1 MPARLCAVGTSVPP
15 FRYTQDELIY
25 HLDIKD
31 DKIRSLFKNSSI
43 ASRHLVLPPRD
54 ANGRLGPESQGQL
67 LDKHREWGIKMA
79 AEALDKCL
87 ANIGRTPAD
96 VDYLC
101 CVTTTGYMTPGISA
115 RLMKH
120 RDMRPDCARLD
131 VVGMGCNGGLNGLA
145 PVSAW
150 AETHPDKLAVMICV
164 EACSAAYVFD
174 GTMRTAVVN
183 SLFGDGAAA
192 LAIST
197 DPHLD
202 GSPHPLLLKTS
213 SHIILDALE
222 AMRYDW
228 DDNHGLFSFYLDPQ
242 IPYLIGANA
251 ETALRRLLSGT
262 GLDTTDIEHWLVHSG
277 GKKVLDALRV
287 NLGLSRHDVRHAVS
301 VLRDYGNLSSGSF
314 LFSLERL
321 NRENVVQPGDYG
333 VITTMG
339 PGSTIEMAL
348 IQWA

>member
-1 MPARLCAVGTSVPP
+1 MQARLCAVGTSVPP
-15 FRYTQDELIY
+15 FRYTQDELIDQ
-25 HLDIKD
+25 LAIED

-43 ASRHLVLPPRD
+43 VSRHLVLPLRD
-54 ANGRLGPESQGQL
+54 ADGRPEPESQGQL
-67 LDKHREWGIKMA
+67 LEKHREWGIKMA
-79 AEALDKCL
+79 AEAMDKCL
-87 ANIGRTPAD
+87 ANVGRTPVD

-101 CVTTTGYMTPGISA
+101 CVTTTGYLTPGMSA

-131 VVGMGCNGGLNGLA
+131 VVGMGCNGGLNGLT
-145 PVSAW
+145 PVCAW
-150 AETHPDKLAVMICV
+150 AETHPGRLAVLICV
-164 EACSAAYVFD
+164 ETCSAAYVFD

-197 DPHLD
+197 DPHLAE
-202 GSPHPLLLKTS
+202 SPHPLVLKTS
-213 SHIILDALE
+213 SHIILEALE

-228 DDNHGLFSFYLDPQ
+228 DNSYGLFSFYLDPQ

-251 ETALRRLLSGT
+251 ETALSRLLAGT
-262 GLDTTDIEHWLVHSG
+262 GLDNADIEHWLVHSG
-277 GKKVLDALRV
+277 GKKVIDALRV
-287 NLGLSRHDVRHAVS
+287 NLGLSRHDVRHTVS

-321 NRENVVQPGDYG
+321 NRENVVQPGDRG

>member
-1 MPARLCAVGTSVPP
+1 MPVRLCGVGTSVPP
-15 FRYTQDELIY
+15 FRYTQDELLEQ
-25 HLDIKD
+25 LDITD
-31 DKIRSLFKNSSI
+31 EKIRSLFTNSSI
-43 ASRHLVLPPRD
+43 ASRHLVLPLRD
-54 ANGRLGPESQGQL
+54 ENGRLGAESQGQL
-67 LDKHREWGIKMA
+67 LDKHREWGIRMA

-87 ANIGRTPAD
+87 ANIGRTPAE

-101 CVTTTGYMTPGISA
+101 CVTTTGYLTPGMSA

-145 PVSAW
+145 PVAAW
-150 AETHPDKLAVMICV
+150 AETHPGKLAVMVCV
-164 EACSAAYVFD
+164 EVCSAAYVFD

-192 LAIST
+192 LALST
-197 DPHLD
+197 DPQLAT
-202 GSPHPLLLKTS
+202 SPHPLVLRTS

-228 DDNHGLFSFYLDPQ
+228 DDDRSLFNFYLDPT
-242 IPYLIGANA
+242 IPYVIGAHA
-251 ETALRRLLSGT
+251 EAALARLLSGT
-262 GLDTTDIEHWLVHSG
+262 GIDITDIEHWLVHSG

-287 NLGLSRHDVRHAVS
+287 NLGLSRHDVRHALS
-301 VLRDYGNLSSGSF
+301 VLREYGNLSSGSF

-333 VITTMG
+333 VITAMG

-348 IQWA
+348 VQWA

>member
-1 MPARLCAVGTSVPP
+1 MRARLCSVGTSVPP
-15 FRYTQDELIY
+15 FRYTQDELIERFN
-25 HLDIKD
+25 IED

-54 ANGRLGPESQGQL
+54 ANGQLMPESQGQL

-79 AEALDKCL
+79 AEAMDKCL
-87 ANIGRTPAD
+87 ANTGRTPAD

-101 CVTTTGYMTPGISA
+101 CVTTTGYLTPGMSA

-131 VVGMGCNGGLNGLA
+131 VVGMGCNGGLNALA
-145 PVSAW
+145 SVSAW
-150 AETHPDKLAVMICV
+150 AETHPGKLAVLICA
-164 EACSAAYVFD
+164 ETCSAAYVFD
-174 GTMRTAVVN
+174 GTMKTAVVN

-197 DPHLD
+197 DPHLAQ
-202 GSPHPLLLKTS
+202 SPHPLVLRTS
-213 SHIILDALE
+213 SHIILEALD

-228 DDNHGLFSFYLDPQ
+228 DDNRALFSFHLDPE
-242 IPYLIGANA
+242 IPYVIGANA
-251 ETALRRLLSGT
+251 ETALSRLLSGT
-262 GLDTTDIEHWLVHSG
+262 GLEITDIDHWVVHSG

-287 NLGLSRHDVRHAVS
+287 NLGLSRHQVRHSTS

-314 LFSLERL
+314 LFTLERL

-348 IQWA
+348 IQWT

>member
-1 MPARLCAVGTSVPP
+1 MRARLCSVGTSVPP
-15 FRYTQDELIY
+15 FRYTQDELIDQ
-25 HLDIKD
+25 LDIKD

-43 ASRHLVLPPRD
+43 ASRHLILPARD
-54 ANGRLGPESQGQL
+54 ANGQLVPESQGQL

-79 AEALDKCL
+79 AEAMDKCL
-87 ANIGRTPAD
+87 ANTGRTPAD

-101 CVTTTGYMTPGISA
+101 CITTTGYLTPGMSA

-120 RDMRPDCARLD
+120 RDMRSDCARLD

-145 PVSAW
+145 SVSAW
-150 AETHPDKLAVMICV
+150 AETHPGKLAVLICV
-164 EACSAAYVFD
+164 ETCSAAYVFD

-197 DPHLD
+197 DPHLAQ
-202 GSPHPLLLKTS
+202 SPHPLVLRTS
-213 SHIILDALE
+213 SHIILEALD

-228 DDNHGLFSFYLDPQ
+228 DGNRALFSFYLDPE
-242 IPYLIGANA
+242 IPYVIGANA
-251 ETALRRLLSGT
+251 ETALSRLLSGT
-262 GLDTTDIEHWLVHSG
+262 GLDIADIDHWLVHSG

-314 LFSLERL
+314 LFTLERL
-321 NRENVVQPGDYG
+321 NRENVVQPGEHG

-348 IQWA
+348 IRWA

>member
-1 MPARLCAVGTSVPP
+1 MRARLCAVGTSVPP
-15 FRYTQDELIY
+15 FRYTQDELIDQ
-25 HLDIKD
+25 LNIKD
-31 DKIRSLFKNSSI
+31 EKIRSLFKNTAI

-54 ANGRLGPESQGQL
+54 ANGQLGPESQGQL
-67 LDKHREWGIKMA
+67 LHKHREWGITMA

-87 ANIGRTPAD
+87 ADTGRTPAD

-101 CVTTTGYMTPGISA
+101 CVTTTGYMTPGMSA

-145 PVSAW
+145 PVCAW
-150 AETHPDKLAVMICV
+150 AETHPGKLAVLICV

-197 DPHLD
+197 DSNLAE
-202 GSPHPLLLKTS
+202 SPHPLVLKTS
-213 SHIILDALE
+213 SHIILEALD

-242 IPYLIGANA
+242 IPYVIGANA
-251 ETALRRLLSGT
+251 ETALSRLMSGT
-262 GLDTTDIEHWLVHSG
+262 GLDMTDIDHWLVHSG
-277 GKKVLDALRV
+277 GKKVIDALRV
-287 NLGLSRHDVRHAVS
+287 NLGLSRYDMRHTLG

-321 NRENVVQPGDYG
+321 NRENIVQPGDRG
-333 VITTMG
+333 VITAMG

-348 IQWA
+348 IQWT